1 MRKTASILLMILACM
16 AASVRVPAFSG
27 SQGGLPEEQSEA
39 MMAGETE
46 YSEEPVEEG
55 LLRIGLSEPVTTM
68 DIHKTSSEYMIPLNI
83 YERLFEIEVDAD
95 GDTWLVSSL
104 AENFTV
110 SEDGKTYSFEL
121 RDNAFFSDGTKV
133 KASDVAFTFA
143 RMLSLPGSVQTD
155 FADIISGAA
164 KTMMGATE
172 VPEGIRV
179 LDDSHL
185 QITLSE
191 PFEGYIYQLAS
202 PSCSILS
209 ESFVKE
215 AGDDYGSCAEMTMGS
230 GPYRVTAFSENEISL
245 EKNPY
250 YQCRENETLSASK
263 VKLQVLP
270 PALMYQKFQEGGLD
284 ILDTNMINPDA
295 VNDLVHM
302 DQYADRIVY
311 RSSVTIQYL
320 MMNMQSPLLKD
331 IRIRKAIQMAIDRKG
346 ILDEL
351 YGGAGSL
358 IDGIYPK
365 GLFGFCEENQ
375 GWLSYDPEEAKRLI
389 AEVPDAGKIPV
400 ELAANY
406 QNSARRLTILEMIQQ
421 DLNDVGLRADIV
433 SYDGDTM
440 MYLRRNSSLM
450 LYIGEWSADF
460 NDPDNFIYTLF
471 GSREKT
477 YSRSS
482 NFQVPSVFARIQKAR
497 GIQDREQRMQEYAD
511 LERILVQENA
521 VWVPLFSTEHLF
533 VLGDRVESFSPFW
546 AGWSSMY
553 FRDVVLKEGK

>member
-1 MRKTASILLMILACM
+1 
-16 AASVRVPAFSG
+16 
-27 SQGGLPEEQSEA
+27 
-39 MMAGETE
+39 
-46 YSEEPVEEG
+46 
-55 LLRIGLSEPVTTM
+55 
-68 DIHKTSSEYMIPLNI
+68 
-83 YERLFEIEVDAD
+83 
-95 GDTWLVSSL
+95 
-104 AENFTV
+104 
-110 SEDGKTYSFEL
+110 
-121 RDNAFFSDGTKV
+121 
-133 KASDVAFTFA
+133 
-143 RMLSLPGSVQTD
+143 
-155 FADIISGAA
+155 
-164 KTMMGATE
+164 MMGVTE

-311 RSSVTIQYL
+311 RNSVTIQYL

-450 LYIGEWSADF
+450 LYTGEWSADF

-471 GSREKT
+471 GSRGKT

-497 GIQDREQRMQEYAD
+497 GIQDREQRMQES
-511 LERILVQENA
+511 VSS
-521 VWVPLFSTEHLF
+521 STE
-533 VLGDRVESFSPFW
+533 SCP
-546 AGWSSMY
+546 AITTMI
-553 FRDVVLKEGK
+553 

>member
-1 MRKTASILLMILACM
+1 
-16 AASVRVPAFSG
+16 
-27 SQGGLPEEQSEA
+27 
-39 MMAGETE
+39 
-46 YSEEPVEEG
+46 
-55 LLRIGLSEPVTTM
+55 
-68 DIHKTSSEYMIPLNI
+68 
-83 YERLFEIEVDAD
+83 
-95 GDTWLVSSL
+95 
-104 AENFTV
+104 
-110 SEDGKTYSFEL
+110 
-121 RDNAFFSDGTKV
+121 
-133 KASDVAFTFA
+133 
-143 RMLSLPGSVQTD
+143 
-155 FADIISGAA
+155 
-164 KTMMGATE
+164 MMGATE

-406 QNSARRLTILEMIQQ
+406 QNSARRLTLLEMIQQ

-450 LYIGEWSADF
+450 LYTGEWSADF

-471 GSREKT
+471 GSRGKT

>member
-1 MRKTASILLMILACM
+1 MVTYDRLSPKEN
-16 AASVRVPAFSG
+16 AAKYYCVSVG
-27 SQGGLPEEQSEA
+27 
-39 MMAGETE
+39 
-46 YSEEPVEEG
+46 
-55 LLRIGLSEPVTTM
+55 
-68 DIHKTSSEYMIPLNI
+68 
-83 YERLFEIEVDAD
+83 
-95 GDTWLVSSL
+95 
-104 AENFTV
+104 
-110 SEDGKTYSFEL
+110 L
-121 RDNAFFSDGTKV
+121 RDCRSYVHT
-133 KASDVAFTFA
+133 
-143 RMLSLPGSVQTD
+143 R
-155 FADIISGAA
+155 
-164 KTMMGATE
+164 E
-172 VPEGIRV
+172 E
-179 LDDSHL
+179 
-185 QITLSE
+185 
-191 PFEGYIYQLAS
+191 
-202 PSCSILS
+202 IL
-209 ESFVKE
+209 
-215 AGDDYGSCAEMTMGS
+215 
-230 GPYRVTAFSENEISL
+230 
-245 EKNPY
+245 
-250 YQCRENETLSASK
+250 
-263 VKLQVLP
+263 
-270 PALMYQKFQEGGLD
+270 
-284 ILDTNMINPDA
+284 
-295 VNDLVHM
+295 

-450 LYIGEWSADF
+450 LYTGEWSADF

-471 GSREKT
+471 GSRGKT